1 MFTSTPPEA
10 IVFDAYGTLFN
21 VSGIRQRLE
30 THFGA
35 QASVLDSLWRRK
47 QLEYTWLRGMMGA
60 YLPFSRISRDALA
73 FACQQE
79 GLRLTPEM
87 TDDLMEHYNYLPV
100 YPEVQP
106 ALARLGRACQ
116 LAVLSNADPV
126 MLEAAIDHNNLRE
139 RFDHILSVDAIRRFK
154 PHPAVYEMPAR
165 QLGKSPQRILF
176 VSANTWDVAGAKT
189 AGLRAA
195 WVQRDKR
202 PMDVLGQLPDHRVG
216 RLDELAHS
224 IGLSAGS

>member
-1 MFTSTPPEA
+1 MFTSNPPEA

-35 QASVLDSLWRRK
+35 KAAVLDPLWRRK

-73 FACQQE
+73 FACRQE
-79 GLRLTPEM
+79 GLELSSGM
-87 TDDLMEHYNYLPV
+87 MDDLMEHYNYLPV
-100 YPEVQP
+100 FPEVHA
-106 ALARLGRACQ
+106 ALAMLARTCR

-126 MLEAAIDHNNLRE
+126 MLEEAIDHNNLRE
-139 RFDHILSVDAIRRFK
+139 RFDNILSADSIRRFK
-154 PHPAVYEMPAR
+154 PHPTVYEIPAR
-165 QLGKSPQRILF
+165 QLGIPPQRILF
-176 VSANTWDVAGAKT
+176 VSANTWDVAGAKS

-195 WVQRDKR
+195 WVQRDE
-202 PMDVLGQLPDHRVG
+202 G
-216 RLDELAHS
+216 
-224 IGLSAGS
+224 AG